1 MDVNDQHRAESANAA
16 RALAMLAGQHGDA
29 ASLRAMLNL
38 SSQALSAQSNGVLI
52 VDATQPD
59 HPIIYA
65 NEAFCRITGYAL
77 DEVLGRNCRFLQ
89 NADREQPALA
99 ILHAALQ
106 AKVAGQAVLRNYRKD
121 GALFWNELR
130 ITPAHD
136 TDGRLSHY
144 IGSIN
149 DITARKQSEAAQAFR
164 AAHDTLTGLPN
175 RSQFNERLR
184 QTMAG
189 GAEGNAA
196 LLCLGIDN
204 LTLINESLG
213 HAAGEQLL
221 RELAGRLLA
230 CVGPDDTVS
239 RLSSDQFVI
248 LLRQAGGVS
257 DIAALCESIF
267 ARLAPAF
274 AYEAN
279 QMHVGCDI
287 GIALFP
293 QDGNDA
299 PTLQR
304 YAEMALSHARAQGDG
319 KYQFF
324 VAEMSRHTLE
334 RVGME
339 TALRLALER
348 GELYLM
354 YQPLADL
361 QSGQIASL
369 EALVRWQHPTMGP
382 LPARAFIGAAE
393 DAGLI
398 GALGAAV
405 LQLACRD
412 LRDWAGAGLAPVPL
426 SINIS
431 PRQLRDPQLAGGV
444 AAALR
449 EHGLEPQWLSLEIRE
464 ASLSLDDPASQH
476 CLAQLK
482 ALGVGLILDDFG
494 TGYAS
499 LANLKRF
506 PFAQIK
512 LDHALISDIV
522 TDIDG
527 AALSKTIISMA
538 HNLGMKVVAE
548 GVETEAQ
555 CDFLRRNMCD
565 LIQGY
570 FFAPP
575 MAAADIGAMRREQ
588 HRLPDHLLRMRQ
600 QERALLLVD
609 DEQNIL
615 AALKRL
621 LRRDDY
627 RIFTASSGQ
636 EGLELLARQRIDVI
650 VSDQRMPG
658 MIGADFLRKAK
669 QLYPETIRIM
679 LSGYTELQSVTDA
692 VNEGAI
698 YKFLTKPWD
707 DDLLRGHIAAAF
719 QLKEISN
726 ENERLNLEV
735 RQANHELAAANE
747 KMEQLLQQKQQQIS
761 RDEISLNIAR
771 ELLQLL
777 PLPVIGMDDE
787 GMIAFI
793 NAAAAG
799 LFEGA
804 GALLGNEA
812 CCVLPALFPAPGA
825 APAAGHHVAAIDGAR
840 YEVALYPMGAQ
851 SAARGSLITL
861 NRCQEQ
867 P

>member
-1 MDVNDQHRAESANAA
+1 
-16 RALAMLAGQHGDA
+16 
-29 ASLRAMLNL
+29 
-38 SSQALSAQSNGVLI
+38 
-52 VDATQPD
+52 
-59 HPIIYA
+59 
-65 NEAFCRITGYAL
+65 
-77 DEVLGRNCRFLQ
+77 
-89 NADREQPALA
+89 
-99 ILHAALQ
+99 
-106 AKVAGQAVLRNYRKD
+106 
-121 GALFWNELR
+121 
-130 ITPAHD
+130 
-136 TDGRLSHY
+136 
-144 IGSIN
+144 
-149 DITARKQSEAAQAFR
+149 
-164 AAHDTLTGLPN
+164 
-175 RSQFNERLR
+175 
-184 QTMAG
+184 
-189 GAEGNAA
+189 
-196 LLCLGIDN
+196 
-204 LTLINESLG
+204 
-213 HAAGEQLL
+213 
-221 RELAGRLLA
+221 
-230 CVGPDDTVS
+230 
-239 RLSSDQFVI
+239 
-248 LLRQAGGVS
+248 
-257 DIAALCESIF
+257 
-267 ARLAPAF
+267 
-274 AYEAN
+274 
-279 QMHVGCDI
+279 
-287 GIALFP
+287 
-293 QDGNDA
+293 
-299 PTLQR
+299 
-304 YAEMALSHARAQGDG
+304 
-319 KYQFF
+319 
-324 VAEMSRHTLE
+324 
-334 RVGME
+334 
-339 TALRLALER
+339 
-348 GELYLM
+348 
-354 YQPLADL
+354 
-361 QSGQIASL
+361 
-369 EALVRWQHPTMGP
+369 
-382 LPARAFIGAAE
+382 
-393 DAGLI
+393 
-398 GALGAAV
+398 V

-431 PRQLRDPQLAGGV
+431 PRQLRDPQLAGGI

-449 EHGLEPQWLSLEIRE
+449 EHGLAPQWLSLEIRE
-464 ASLSLDDPASQH
+464 TALSLDDPASQH

-575 MAAADIGAMRREQ
+575 MAAADIAGMRREQ
-588 HRLPDHLLRMRQ
+588 HCLPGHLLRMRQ

-627 RIFTASSGQ
+627 RIFTAGSGQ
-636 EGLELLARQRIDVI
+636 EGLDLLARQRIDVI

-719 QLKEISN
+719 QLKEFSD

-735 RQANHELAAANE
+735 RQANHELAAAND

-787 GMIAFI
+787 GMIAFV

-812 CCVLPALFPAPGA
+812 CCVLPELFPAPGA
-825 APAAGHHVAAIDGAR
+825 EAAAANHVAAIDGAM

-861 NRCQEQ
+861 NRCQGR